1 LVDGHP
7 YRTDGASFNGKDE
20 FRYPPPKITGQ
31 EISQMTATLHTD
43 YGKLQKHKKPPRR
56 KKRSATELEENE
68 DIYIHSVEETF
79 KKRSVF
85 FQLEYWP
92 TLLLRHNLDIM
103 HVQKNVF
110 ENIDN
115 TVLDVDHRSK
125 DNLNARLD
133 LQDMNI
139 RTALHPDMT
148 APKPIIPRAMYQ
160 MLPQGKNIFCTVIKY
175 ARFPDGYASNLYHKV
190 NLEDKRL
197 TGLKSHD
204 CHIIMQDLM
213 PLALCRSLPRSV
225 AMPLIRFC
233 KYFKVLYG
241 KVIDADEME
250 HWEAEIAEILCQLEM
265 IFPPS
270 FFDMMVHVTIHLA
283 SEVRIAGPVQ
293 FRDMWST
300 ERFVGRL
307 KDFVQNMTYP
317 EGSLAENY
325 QFDECLT
332 FCSRYLNGCATKF
345 NRPSRHDS
353 TEPNSAGQPYLR
365 IIGRPLSG
373 FASSQLDFVAWSQ
386 AQRCVLVNYPDI
398 EKYAQ

>member
-1 LVDGHP
+1 
-7 YRTDGASFNGKDE
+7 
-20 FRYPPPKITGQ
+20 
-31 EISQMTATLHTD
+31 MTA
-43 YGKLQKHKKPPRR
+43 
-56 KKRSATELEENE
+56 A
-68 DIYIHSVEETF
+68 
-79 KKRSVF
+79 
-85 FQLEYWP
+85 
-92 TLLLRHNLDIM
+92 
-103 HVQKNVF
+103 
-110 ENIDN
+110 
-115 TVLDVDHRSK
+115 
-125 DNLNARLD
+125 
-133 LQDMNI
+133 
-139 RTALHPDMT
+139 
-148 APKPIIPRAMYQ
+148 KPIIPRAVYQ

-175 ARFPDGYASNLYHKV
+175 ATFPDGYASNMYHKV